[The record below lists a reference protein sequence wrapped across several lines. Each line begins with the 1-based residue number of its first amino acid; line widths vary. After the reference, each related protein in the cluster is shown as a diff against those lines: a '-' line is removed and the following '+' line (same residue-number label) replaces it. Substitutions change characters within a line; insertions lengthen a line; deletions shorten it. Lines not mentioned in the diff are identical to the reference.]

1 MSHQIQSSPSKRLIL
16 SLSISLIFASVL
28 AIVPLWASA
37 AETMKAATKP
47 VPTAPMDHSKMEGMK
62 DMKDMKDMNGMNGM
76 KHMDGTKHMEGMSM
90 TGDVD
95 YDFAVNMRMH
105 HQMAVDMSQAQL
117 KNGKSPKLRTMA
129 TNIIAA
135 QKKEIA
141 VLDQWIKA
149 SKKPMP
155 NMPKMK

>member
-1 MSHQIQSSPSKRLIL
+1 MSPQIQESPSKRLIFA
-16 SLSISLIFASVL
+16 LSISLILASIL
-28 AIVPLWASA
+28 AIVPLWAGA
-37 AETMKAATKP
+37 AEPAKATTKP
-47 VPTAPMDHSKMEGMK
+47 VPTMPMDHSKMEGMK
-62 DMKDMKDMNGMNGM
+62 DTKHMEEM
-76 KHMDGTKHMEGMSM
+76 KHMDGMKDMGGMKHTPGMSM

-95 YDFAVNMRMH
+95 YDFAMNMRMH

-141 VLDQWIKA
+141 VLDQWIK
-149 SKKPMP
+149 STKKPAPMS
-155 NMPKMK
+155 K

>member
-1 MSHQIQSSPSKRLIL
+1 MPPKKSNSQSRRLIL
-16 SLSISLIFASVL
+16 FLCVSVTLASVL

-47 VPTAPMDHSKMEGMK
+47 VATAQIDHSKMTGM
-62 DMKDMKDMNGMNGM
+62 
-76 KHMDGTKHMEGMSM
+76 KHMEGMSM

-129 TNIIAA
+129 TNIISA

-141 VLDQWIKA
+141 ELDQWINA
-149 SKKPMP
+149 TKKPVAIS
-155 NMPKMK
+155 K

>member
-1 MSHQIQSSPSKRLIL
+1 MSHQIQASPSKRLIL

-37 AETMKAATKP
+37 AETMKATTKP
-47 VPTAPMDHSKMEGMK
+47 VPTVPMDHSKMEGMNG
-62 DMKDMKDMNGMNGM
+62 MKDMNGM
-76 KHMDGTKHMEGMSM
+76 KHMDGTKHTEGMSM

-141 VLDQWIKA
+141 VLDQWIKE